1 MLYVATKLPCQG
13 CQRCPISLTALG
25 MHNCEKKRKVRKKI
39 EKKGGGEE
47 KEIGHDSL
55 DIPLNATQNCMI
67 FII

>member
-1 MLYVATKLPCQG
+1 
-13 CQRCPISLTALG
+13 